1 MYDIFCF
8 KVDVKYVEIEEQK
21 KRMKELASKLRL
33 NAPRTTLYKKEKA
46 KKREERSSF
55 LCKIL

>member
-1 MYDIFCF
+1 LSTN
-8 KVDVKYVEIEEQK
+8 VDVKYVEIKEE
-21 KRMKELASKLRL
+21 KERTHKTRQQTRL
-33 NAPRTTLYKKEKA
+33 NARRTTLYKKKA